1 MNISDIYNIFDNVS
15 LMDKSFELYEYSD
28 IKKIHYRIIMD
39 NEKFSNAYT
48 PNGYKIKEINFPLSE
63 LNVEFIGHYI
73 VLNDLMDILGLIY
86 NESENTIN
94 LKIVINKVK
103 IYLDIPPYTSIY
115 PINNQSFLPIR
126 NIKDYDIQIGVSN
139 INDITKIL
147 FYGIDF
153 YGTKYQN
160 FNINKSYVTTI
171 DRIYVFSNGL
181 AEMLYLEYLSNLVD
195 NKDYVCINRSKNIKI
210 II

>member
-1 MNISDIYNIFDNVS
+1 MNISDIYNIFDNAN
-15 LMDKSFELYEYSD
+15 LINKSFELYEYSD

-39 NEKFSNAYT
+39 NEKF
-48 PNGYKIKEINFPLSE
+48 KIKEINFPISE

-103 IYLDIPPYTSIY
+103 IYLEIPPYTSVY

-126 NIKDYDIQIGVSN
+126 NINDYEIQVAVSN
-139 INDITKIL
+139 INDITKIF

-153 YGTKYQN
+153 YGNKSKN

-181 AEMLYLEYLSNLVD
+181 AEMLYLEYINNLVE